1 MIQKYFFLPNAYENV
16 CSYFMYVFIQKKE
29 VEMCVYE
36 CVSVQLTRQTSK
48 GKNMNKTLL
57 LFVK

>member
-16 CSYFMYVFIQKKE
+16 CSYFMYAEYKKME
-29 VEMCVYE
+29 LKCV
-36 CVSVQLTRQTSK
+36 CVCSVNKANINGQ
-48 GKNMNKTLL
+48 NMNKTLL